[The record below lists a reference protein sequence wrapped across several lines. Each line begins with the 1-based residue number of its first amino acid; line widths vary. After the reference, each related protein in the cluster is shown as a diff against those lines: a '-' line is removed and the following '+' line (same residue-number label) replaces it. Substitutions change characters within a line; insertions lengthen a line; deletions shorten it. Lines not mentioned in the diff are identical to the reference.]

1 MLKPPTL
8 RNGARIGVVTPS
20 RKVDQETLMRGCALI
35 ETWGLKV
42 ELSKHAV
49 SSENKY
55 LAAADQARLTDLQQM
70 LDREDIDAIFCAR
83 GGYGMTR
90 IVDHLNFD
98 QLKRKPKWIVGFSD
112 ITALHLRLETEGIE
126 SIHGCMPVQY
136 SKEQYKDSIESLR
149 KILFGQESENIKAN
163 YDLQNRMG
171 EAHGQVIG
179 GNLSLIVDAIG
190 TTSSPEGKGKILILE
205 EIDEPLYKI
214 DRMLTQIKRV
224 GLFED
229 LAGLVIGHMTDL
241 TDTDLPFGQSV
252 RELILDKISTRTF
265 PVAFGFPIGHEAPN
279 MAWRHGGIASLRVD
293 EEGSSL
299 DFSY

>member
-8 RNGARIGVVTPS
+8 IDGARVGVVTPS
-20 RKVDQETLMRGCALI
+20 RKVDEQALRKGCALI

-42 ELSKHAV
+42 ELGKHVV
-49 SSENKY
+49 SAENKY
-55 LAAADQARLTDLQQM
+55 LSAADEARLTDLQQM

-112 ITALHLRLETEGIE
+112 ITALHLRLEREGIE

-163 YDLQNRMG
+163 YDLQNQMG
-171 EAHGQVIG
+171 EAHGRVIG

-214 DRMLTQIKRV
+214 DRMLTQMKRV

-252 RELILDKISTRTF
+252 RDLILDKISTRTF

-293 EEGSSL
+293 EEGSNL